1 MKALESLSGLTALV
15 KAVETGSFIAA
26 SERLGVSASAI
37 GKSIARLEN
46 SLGVSLLNR
55 STRSIS
61 LTDEGALFYERARR
75 IVAEIDEAQHELSRV
90 TEKPSGRL
98 RVSLPAIGYRLL
110 MPLLPQFIETY
121 QDIEL
126 DLDFSDRLVD
136 VIAEG
141 VDVVVRSGH
150 FTDSQLKAR
159 RLGSYRFLLV
169 ASAEYLARHG
179 TPQHPQELSDHACL
193 RYRFSATGTLQNWQ
207 FSQPLLRPLPEKL
220 VFTNLEAQISAAVS
234 GLGLLYVPDFAVAG
248 EIARGQLVT
257 VLENSLSGGGQF
269 SLLWPGNRH
278 LLPKLRV
285 FIDFLSQHHP
295 LGV

>member
-1 MKALESLSGLTALV
+1 MKTLESLSGLSALV

-37 GKSIARLEN
+37 GKSVARLEN

-75 IVAEIDEAQHELSRV
+75 IVAEIEEAQHELSRV
-90 TEKPSGRL
+90 AAKPSGRL
-98 RVSLPAIGYRLL
+98 RVSLPAIGYRML
-110 MPLLPQFIETY
+110 MPLLPKFIETY

-141 VDVVVRSGH
+141 MDVVVRSGS
-150 FTDSQLKAR
+150 FNDSQLRVK
-159 RLGSYRFLLV
+159 RLGSYRFKLV
-169 ASAEYLARHG
+169 AAPAYLARRG
-179 TPQHPQELSDHACL
+179 TPRSPGELIRHACL
-193 RYRFSATGTLQNWQ
+193 RYRFSGSGVLQDWQ
-207 FSQPLLRPLPEKL
+207 FTQQAERPLPEQL
-220 VFTNLEAQISAAVS
+220 VFSNLEAQISAAVS
-234 GLGLLYVPDFAVAG
+234 GLGLVWVPDFAVAQEVANG
-248 EIARGQLVT
+248 SLVS
-257 VLENSLSGGGQF
+257 VLDQHVSGGGQF

-285 FIDFLSQHHP
+285 FIDFLTQHHP
-295 LGV
+295 LAV

>member
-1 MKALESLSGLTALV
+1 MESLSGLTALV

-75 IVAEIDEAQHELSRV
+75 IVAEIDEAQHELLRV

-98 RVSLPAIGYRLL
+98 RISLPAIGYRLL
-110 MPLLPQFIETY
+110 MPVLPQFIASY

-141 VDVVVRSGH
+141 VDVVVRSGS
-150 FTDSQLKAR
+150 FTDSQLKTR

-169 ASAEYLARHG
+169 ASPAYLARSG
-179 TPQHPQELSDHACL
+179 APQQPDELNEHACL
-193 RYRFSATGTLQNWQ
+193 RYRFSATGLLQSWQ
-207 FSQPLLRPLPEKL
+207 FSQPLRRPLPEKL
-220 VFTNLEAQISAAVS
+220 VFTNLEAQIAAAVS

-248 EIARGQLVT
+248 EIARGELVT
-257 VLENSLSGGGQF
+257 VLDNSVSGGGQF

-285 FIDFLSQHHP
+285 FIDFFSQHHL
-295 LGV
+295 LGA

>member
-1 MKALESLSGLTALV
+1 MNALESLSGLTALV

-26 SERLGVSASAI
+26 SERLGVSASAV
-37 GKSIARLEN
+37 GKSVARLEN

-75 IVAEIDEAQHELSRV
+75 IVAEIEEAQHELSRV
-90 TEKPSGRL
+90 TAKPSGRL
-98 RVSLPAIGYRLL
+98 RVSLPAIGYRMLL
-110 MPLLPQFIETY
+110 PLLPEFIEKY

-141 VDVVVRSGH
+141 VDVVVRSGS
-150 FTDSQLKAR
+150 FDDSQLRVK
-159 RLGSYRFLLV
+159 RLGSYRLLLV
-169 ASAEYLARHG
+169 ASPAYLARHG
-179 TPQHPQELSDHACL
+179 VPHSAAELMHHACL
-193 RYRFSATGTLQNWQ
+193 RYRFSATGAVQPWL
-207 FSQPLLRPLPEKL
+207 FSDALHEPLPEKL
-220 VFTNLEAQISAAVS
+220 VFTNLEAMISAAVS
-234 GLGLLYVPDFAVAG
+234 GLGVVSVPDFAVAQELKTG
-248 EIARGQLVT
+248 TLVT
-257 VLENSLSGGGQF
+257 VLDDTTSGGGQF

-285 FIDFLSQHHP
+285 FIDFIHQNHL
-295 LGV
+295 LGD

>member
-1 MKALESLSGLTALV
+1 MNALESLSGLTALV

-26 SERLGVSASAI
+26 SERLGVSASAV
-37 GKSIARLEN
+37 GKSVARLEN

-75 IVAEIDEAQHELSRV
+75 IVAEIEEAQNELSRV
-90 TEKPSGRL
+90 TAKPSGRL
-98 RVSLPAIGYRLL
+98 RVSLPAIGYRMLL
-110 MPLLPQFIETY
+110 PLLPQFIEKY

-141 VDVVVRSGH
+141 VDVVVRSGS
-150 FTDSQLKAR
+150 FNDSQLRAK
-159 RLGSYRFLLV
+159 RLGSYRFQLV
-169 ASAEYLARHG
+169 ASPAYLARRGIPHS
-179 TPQHPQELSDHACL
+179 TADLVRHACL
-193 RYRFSATGTLQNWQ
+193 RYRFSATGALQSWQ
-207 FSQPLLRPLPEKL
+207 FSDVADQPLPEKL
-220 VFTNLEAQISAAVS
+220 VFTNLEALISAAVS
-234 GLGLLYVPDFAVAG
+234 GLGLVYVPDFAVAQ
-248 EIARGQLVT
+248 EIKTGKLVT
-257 VLENSLSGGGQF
+257 VLDETISGGGQF

-285 FIDFLSQHHP
+285 FIDFIHQNHP
-295 LGV
+295 LGD